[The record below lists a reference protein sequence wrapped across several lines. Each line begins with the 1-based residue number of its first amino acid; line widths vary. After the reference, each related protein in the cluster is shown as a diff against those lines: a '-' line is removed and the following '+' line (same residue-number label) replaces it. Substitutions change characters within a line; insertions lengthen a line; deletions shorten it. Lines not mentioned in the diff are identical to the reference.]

1 MAKSYILVGS
11 RNTELEGMI
20 FSVCTSRKNAEE
32 AKRLSFGDDS
42 ELEIVET
49 EFDSIDIDNKLT
61 KFPSFDSVKEDDIH
75 DLLDNTAYAAKDE
88 IYRYLWSQHV
98 KEDVESHAEEIGVDL
113 DEGEIDVIVDRYVY
127 QGDYDCNL
135 NYWQN
140 IENLIEDVHG
150 SI

>member
-1 MAKSYILVGS
+1 MNKAYILIGS
-11 RNTELEGMI
+11 HNTELEGMI

-32 AKRLSFGDDS
+32 AKKLSFGDS
-42 ELEIVET
+42 NELEIIET
-49 EFDSIDIDNKLT
+49 EFDSIEIGKKLI
-61 KFPSFDSVKEDDIH
+61 KFPSFNATSEDDLHIM
-75 DLLDNTAYAAKDE
+75 LDNTTYASKDE

-98 KEDVESHAEEIGVDL
+98 KEDVENYTNEIGIEL
-113 DEGEIDVIVDRYVY
+113 DEGEIDIIVDRYVY

-150 SI
+150 HI